1 MLAVKTANIFYKEK
15 RMKKILIAIFALFLG
30 LQVNAATTTTTTNW
44 DSAAAQKR
52 LNNIAYKLIKSNNL
66 PDGISIKVSAEDEA
80 NAYANIN
87 KEIYVFKGMLNYAT
101 TDEEIASV
109 IAHEMGHIINGHNA
123 KQSILNTLIANI
135 TGDSSKSVGAAAV
148 QELSSTKLS
157 RKDEFEADLT
167 GVDLM
172 VKAGYNPLSMISVLN
187 KICGNYVDII
197 STHPSGE
204 KRLMNIYDYVS
215 YNYPEWIKKG
225 YTTDSYK
232 KANALISLNIEER
245 NASPRLTKKYE
256 KQQEKLKK
264 EKIKRAKKM
273 LKANNGW
280 NSAYNTLLM
289 LNSTTATEGTSK

>member
-1 MLAVKTANIFYKEK
+1 
-15 RMKKILIAIFALFLG
+15 MKKILIAIFALFLG
-30 LQVNAATTTTTTNW
+30 LQVNAATTENW
-44 DSAAAQKR
+44 DSAAAQKK
-52 LNNIAYKLIKSNNL
+52 LNNIAYKLIKSNSL
-66 PDGISIKVSAEDEA
+66 PDGISIKVSSEDEA
-80 NAYANIN
+80 NAYASIN
-87 KEIYVFKGMLNYAT
+87 KEIYVYKGLLNYAT
-101 TDEEIASV
+101 TEEEIASV

-123 KQSILNTLIANI
+123 KQSILNTLIANV

-157 RKDEFEADLT
+157 RKDEFEADLS

-172 VKAGYNPLSMISVLN
+172 VKAGYNPLAMISVLN
-187 KICGNYVDII
+187 KICGNYIDII

-232 KANALISLNIEER
+232 KASTLISLNIEER
-245 NASPRLTKKYE
+245 NASKRLTKKYE

-273 LKANNGW
+273 LKSNNGW
-280 NSAYNTLLM
+280 DSAYNTLLL
-289 LNSTTATEGTSK
+289 LNSETSSTENSSSK

>member
-1 MLAVKTANIFYKEK
+1 
-15 RMKKILIAIFALFLG
+15 MKKILITIFALFVC
-30 LQVNAATTTTTTNW
+30 LQVNAATTTTNW
-44 DSAAAQKR
+44 DSTAAQKK

-66 PDGISIKVSAEDEA
+66 PDGISIKVSAEEEA

-87 KEIYVFKGMLNYAT
+87 KEIYVYKGMLNYAT

-123 KQSILNTLIANI
+123 KQTILNSLIANI
-135 TGDSSKSVGAAAV
+135 TGSSSEKASVGAVAV

-157 RKDEFEADLT
+157 RKDEFEADLS

-172 VKAGYNPLSMISVLN
+172 VKAGYNPLAMISVLN

-197 STHPSGE
+197 SSHPSGE

-215 YNYPEWIKKG
+215 YNYPDWTKKG

-232 KANALISLNIEER
+232 KAYALISLNIQER
-245 NASPRLTKKYE
+245 NASKRLTKKYE

-264 EKIKRAKKM
+264 EKIKRAKQM
-273 LKANNGW
+273 LKSNNGW
-280 NSAYNTLLM
+280 NSTYNTLLL
-289 LNSTTATEGTSK
+289 LNSGSNSTESTSK

>member
-1 MLAVKTANIFYKEK
+1 
-15 RMKKILIAIFALFLG
+15 MKKILIAIFALFLG
-30 LQVNAATTTTTTNW
+30 LQVNAATTTTTTTNW

-245 NASPRLTKKYE
+245 NASPRLTKKYA

>member
-1 MLAVKTANIFYKEK
+1 
-15 RMKKILIAIFALFLG
+15 MKKILITIFALFVC
-30 LQVNAATTTTTTNW
+30 LQVNAATTTTNW
-44 DSAAAQKR
+44 DSAAAQKK

-66 PDGISIKVSAEDEA
+66 PDGISIKVSAEEEA

-87 KEIYVFKGMLNYAT
+87 KEIYVYKGMLNYAT

-123 KQSILNTLIANI
+123 KQTILNSLIANI
-135 TGDSSKSVGAAAV
+135 TGSSSEKASVGAVAV
-148 QELSSTKLS
+148 QELSSAKLS
-157 RKDEFEADLT
+157 RKDEFEADLS

-172 VKAGYNPLSMISVLN
+172 VKAGYNPLAMISVLN

-197 STHPSGE
+197 SSHPSGE

-215 YNYPEWIKKG
+215 YNYPDWTKKG

-232 KANALISLNIEER
+232 RAYALISLNIQER
-245 NASPRLTKKYE
+245 NASKRLTKKYE

-273 LKANNGW
+273 LRSNNGW
-280 NSAYNTLLM
+280 NSTYNTLLL
-289 LNSTTATEGTSK
+289 LNSGSNSTESTSK

>member
-1 MLAVKTANIFYKEK
+1 
-15 RMKKILIAIFALFLG
+15 MKKILIAIFALFLG

-87 KEIYVFKGMLNYAT
+87 KEIYVFKGMLNYAQ

-232 KANALISLNIEER
+232 RANALISLNIEER

>member
-1 MLAVKTANIFYKEK
+1 
-15 RMKKILIAIFALFLG
+15 MKKILIAIFALFLG
-30 LQVNAATTTTTTNW
+30 LQVNAATTTTTTTNW

-232 KANALISLNIEER
+232 RANALISLNIEER

>member
-1 MLAVKTANIFYKEK
+1 
-15 RMKKILIAIFALFLG
+15 MKKILITIFALFVC
-30 LQVNAATTTTTTNW
+30 LQVNAATTTTNW
-44 DSAAAQKR
+44 DSTAAQKK

-66 PDGISIKVSAEDEA
+66 PDGISIKVSAEEEA

-87 KEIYVFKGMLNYAT
+87 KEIYVYKGMLNYAT

-123 KQSILNTLIANI
+123 KQTILNSLIANI
-135 TGDSSKSVGAAAV
+135 TGSSSEKASVGAVAV

-157 RKDEFEADLT
+157 RKDEFEADLS

-172 VKAGYNPLSMISVLN
+172 VKAGYNPLAMISVLN

-197 STHPSGE
+197 SSHPSGE

-215 YNYPEWIKKG
+215 YNYPDWTKKG

-232 KANALISLNIEER
+232 KAYALISLNIQER
-245 NASPRLTKKYE
+245 NASKRLTKKYE

-273 LKANNGW
+273 LRSNNGW
-280 NSAYNTLLM
+280 NSTYNTLLL
-289 LNSTTATEGTSK
+289 LNSGSNSTESTSK